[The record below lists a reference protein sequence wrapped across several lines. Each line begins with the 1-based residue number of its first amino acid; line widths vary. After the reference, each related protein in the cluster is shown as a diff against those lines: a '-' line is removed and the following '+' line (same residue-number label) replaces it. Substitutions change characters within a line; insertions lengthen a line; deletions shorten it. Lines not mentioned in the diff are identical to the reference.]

1 MHNTQ
6 IFGAMG
12 AAFAAAALL
21 TPLLLPFLRRLGA
34 GQSIREEGPSSHMSK
49 SGTPTMGGIAIIGAI
64 LAAALGFGGLGGQ
77 MPVMIFLFLSF
88 AAVGFADDWLKVVN
102 RRNLGLTARQKILL
116 QIFVAALGAF
126 WLSRISGSGTTVYI
140 PVARIYADLGVF
152 YIAFV
157 AFVVVSMVN
166 AVNLTDGLDGL
177 ASGVTAIVAACLT
190 IIGMGFGA
198 FQASVFSASIFGACL
213 GFLIYNRHPAR
224 LFMGDT
230 GSLALGGA
238 LAAAAVSMNATLILP
253 LAGGIYVAEA
263 LSVIIQVYVFK
274 TQNERR
280 FFRMA
285 PLHHH
290 FELGGW
296 SENKILAVFCLV
308 TTVLCV
314 LAVAAV

>member
-12 AAFAAAALL
+12 AAFAAAVLL

-198 FQASVFSASIFGACL
+198 FQASVLSASI
-213 GFLIYNRHPAR
+213 
-224 LFMGDT
+224 
-230 GSLALGGA
+230 
-238 LAAAAVSMNATLILP
+238 
-253 LAGGIYVAEA
+253 
-263 LSVIIQVYVFK
+263 
-274 TQNERR
+274 
-280 FFRMA
+280 
-285 PLHHH
+285 
-290 FELGGW
+290 
-296 SENKILAVFCLV
+296 
-308 TTVLCV
+308 
-314 LAVAAV
+314 